1 MKKLKQVLSV
11 QSKKILFAA
20 ALATVAGSASAALPA
35 GVSDAVTA
43 IGTDAATLGGLV
55 LVVVVGIAAF
65 KFLRRA
71 L

>member
-1 MKKLKQVLSV
+1 MKYLKKVLSV
-11 QSKKILFAA
+11 QMQKYLGAA
-20 ALATVAGSASAALPA
+20 ALVTAAGSASAALPA